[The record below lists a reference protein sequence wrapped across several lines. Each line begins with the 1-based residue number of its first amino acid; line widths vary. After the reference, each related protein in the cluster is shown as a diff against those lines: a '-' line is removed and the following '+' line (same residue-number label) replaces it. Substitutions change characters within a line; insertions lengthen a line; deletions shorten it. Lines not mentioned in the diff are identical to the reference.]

1 MGVILKP
8 VITEKMTDKG
18 EKLNQFGFIV
28 DNSANKLQIKEEV
41 EELYGVQVLSVNTMN
56 YSGKKKSRNTKSG
69 VISGSIVSTYSVK
82 TGVEVTVSN
91 SGGGAG
97 STQAAN
103 EGKINATVI
112 IFNILMLSSAW
123 QRNF

>member
-28 DNSANKLQIKEEV
+28 DKTANKLQIEDEV

-56 YSGKKKSRNTKSG
+56 YSGKRKSRSTKSG
-69 VISGSIVSTYSVK
+69 MISGKTKAFKKAVVTIAEGESIDFF
-82 TGVEVTVSN
+82 SN
-91 SGGGAG
+91 
-97 STQAAN
+97 
-103 EGKINATVI
+103 I
-112 IFNILMLSSAW
+112 
-123 QRNF
+123 